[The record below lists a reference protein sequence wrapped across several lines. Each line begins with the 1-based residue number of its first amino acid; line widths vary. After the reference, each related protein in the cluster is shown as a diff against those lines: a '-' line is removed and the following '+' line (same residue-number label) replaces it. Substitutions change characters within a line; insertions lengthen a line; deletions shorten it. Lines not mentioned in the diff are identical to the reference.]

1 MTRDLLTKF
10 CAVSFVLAF
19 WGGVVAWVMDN
30 GLLTYPQK
38 SQIAFVLL
46 LSIAFGS
53 LWPIAAFDDE
63 GFTTKPLNERIQIA
77 VLVALLICSATV
89 LFVVELRTPVWV
101 PMVLF
106 APITLAFVLPGFA
119 FQSTEHPDPV
129 AGMPTDQE
137 QAAPAVFSKLQWCA
151 ALAVVA
157 LVIWAVSQAQFY
169 NRVERGG
176 GLPVGILWFVLAFP
190 PAAKIAQWPFEPL
203 FALIRRTG
211 ASIVLRSSVIFLT
224 AFGFYSLFEDVMPFH
239 ITKHFGSDTQYE
251 AVVRGRA
258 WYPNRLYCKGELVIS
273 ARGGRPDFDRCFDHP
288 SDYPGFEFGAQVHIT
303 LRESLAGSYVSEMRT
318 VK

>member
-10 CAVSFVLAF
+10 CAVSFALAF
-19 WGGVVAWVMDN
+19 WGGVAVWVMDN

-38 SQIAFVLL
+38 SQIASVLL

-77 VLVALLICSATV
+77 VLVALLIGSATV

-119 FQSTEHPDPV
+119 FHSAERPDPV

-137 QAAPAVFSKLQWCA
+137 PTAPETFPNLQWGA
-151 ALAVVA
+151 GLAVLA
-157 LVIWAVSQAQFY
+157 LMIWTVSQAHFY
-169 NRVERGG
+169 SRVDRGEIRFIAVV
-176 GLPVGILWFVLAFP
+176 GLLWI
-190 PAAKIAQWPFEPL
+190 PAIAKAVRWPLKPL
-203 FALIRRTG
+203 YALIRRTG
-211 ASIVLRSSVIFLT
+211 AALIFSCAAVLFVAISF
-224 AFGFYSLFEDVMPFH
+224 FSLFEDVLPYAL
-239 ITKHFGSDTQYE
+239 TKRFGTDTEYQAE
-251 AVVRGRA
+251 VHRRK

-288 SDYPGFEFGAQVHIT
+288 SDYPGCEVGKQVQVT
-303 LRESLAGSYVSEMRT
+303 LRESFAGRYVSQMR
-318 VK
+318 VAK